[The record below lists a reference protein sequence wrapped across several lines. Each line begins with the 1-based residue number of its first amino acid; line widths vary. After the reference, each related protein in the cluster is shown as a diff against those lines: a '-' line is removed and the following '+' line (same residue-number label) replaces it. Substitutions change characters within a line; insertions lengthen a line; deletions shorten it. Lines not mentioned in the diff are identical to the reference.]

1 MENKIR
7 KIIKEQIKKLVEM
20 KVTDK
25 DGKDV
30 PSDIIKKIEKSLE
43 KSGYKFTKGY
53 TSDPDLRK
61 DDPRYTKAEVDDGK
75 EGQQEPSEDEKDP
88 RNDPNYDMDQHYM
101 DYDLPE
107 EKLKSLAEALGYI
120 TIKND

>member
-7 KIIKEQIKKLVEM
+7 KIIKEQIKKLSEM

-30 PSDIIKKIEKSLE
+30 TSDVIKKIEKSLE
-43 KSGYKFTKGY
+43 KQGYRFTKGY

-61 DDPRYTKAEVDDGK
+61 DDPRYSAAEIAGM
-75 EGQQEPSEDEKDP
+75 EDSK
-88 RNDPNYDMDQHYM
+88 NDPEDDAEQDEWDKGWYG
-101 DYDLPE
+101 E
-107 EKLKSLAEALGYI
+107 SLKETASKLGYL
-120 TIKND
+120 KND